1 MTETLTATCPRCGG
15 AGTHEATPP
24 EYNTDKYAQWLQG
37 WRPKPVPCKICKT
50 TGTAVN
56 HIALRAARVA
66 AGLSLSEFA
75 SLARVAYT
83 YASNIEC
90 GRVRCPPKVLVT
102 YQGLTPLPSVE
113 RPGGLKEPQELRAAR
128 VAAGL
133 SMSEFASQAKITY
146 SYICNIELGR
156 VKCPP
161 AVLSL
166 YNALSGGKVE

>member
-1 MTETLTATCPRCGG
+1 MSEELTTPCPRCNG
-15 AGTHEATPP
+15 AGAHEAPP
-24 EYNTDKYAQWLQG
+24 PDYDTEKYTQWLQG

-56 HIALRAARVA
+56 HTALRAKRVA

-75 SLARVAYT
+75 SLVEVAYT
-83 YASNIEC
+83 HASNIEC
-90 GRVRCPPKVLVT
+90 GRSKCPPAILEVYK
-102 YQGLTPLPSVE
+102 GLTPLPSAE
-113 RPGGLKEPQELRAAR
+113 QPGNLKEPQELRAAR

-133 SMSEFASQAKITY
+133 SMSDFASRAKVTY

-156 VKCPP
+156 VKCPS

-166 YNALSGGKVE
+166 YNELSGGKAE